1 MSPEALTD
9 ARFNRIVEELYAGT
23 LDDDA
28 WDGAIL
34 DIADLVQAAGAV
46 LFAVDPGTG
55 AVFRWEAHRLDPAAV
70 EKYQSYWCREG
81 PRAGAGSYLLPDDIP
96 YFMPACL
103 HRSASNI
110 VALSFQRPRSSGP
123 FERADVEAY
132 QRILPH
138 AARALEIRDRL
149 ERAKA
154 ATETLAHRLAA
165 SLTFGVVVL
174 DAQGRMLQSNPVAQE
189 IAGEGGCIRCRPGE
203 RLRLRGAAGAKLARL
218 IAAGAPTA
226 SGSEGLLHIRR
237 PRGPALSVVI
247 TSLPKNTVA
256 WIGIE
261 PRWLVLLFD
270 PERRLRINAE
280 LIARDLGIS
289 ASEAVV
295 AAMIGAGDSTL
306 VIARR
311 RGVNEATVRAQLKS
325 IFRKTMIRSQSELV
339 RRIALGPAMHA

>member
-28 WDGAIL
+28 WDRAIR
-34 DIADLVQAAGAV
+34 DIADLVHAAGAV

-55 AVFRWEAHRLDPAAV
+55 VVFRSEAHRLDPAV
-70 EKYQSYWCREG
+70 IEQYHSYWCPG
-81 PRAGAGSYLLPDDIP
+81 DPKAGAGLILLPNDIP
-96 YFMPACL
+96 YFMPAWL
-103 HRSASNI
+103 HKSASKI
-110 VALSFQRPRSSGP
+110 VTLSFQRPRSSGP

-132 QRILPH
+132 QRIIPH
-138 AARALEIRDRL
+138 ITRALEIRDRL
-149 ERAKA
+149 ERAQA
-154 ATETLAHRLAA
+154 ATETLADRLAA

-174 DAQGRMLQSNPVAQE
+174 DAEGRMLQANPVAQE
-189 IAGEGGCIRCRPGE
+189 IAADGGYIRCRRGE

-226 SGSEGLLHIRR
+226 GGPEGLLHIQR

-247 TSLPKNTVA
+247 TSLPKNNVA
-256 WIGIE
+256 WIGVE

-295 AAMIGAGDSTL
+295 AAMIGAGASTGD
-306 VIARR
+306 IARR

-339 RRIALGPAMHA
+339 RRIALGPALHA